1 MEVDQVGWGER
12 NSGEQYDDE
21 ENPEEDDNSINY
33 VGGKS
38 GGKHGKGGK
47 WLVKARAR
55 ASRGIVTRATNSGIP
70 RASAPRVKGKGEFG
84 VVIGTKAA
92 TGKAM
97 AREQARGRGLAFSA
111 AHNHIMKDCST

>member
-38 GGKHGKGGK
+38 GGKHGKGANGS
-47 WLVKARAR
+47 VKARAR
-55 ASRGIVTRATNSGIP
+55 ASRGAANSAYRA
-70 RASAPRVKGKGEFG
+70 RVPQGKRE
-84 VVIGTKAA
+84 VIGTKAA

-111 AHNHIMKDCST
+111 PHNHIMKDCST